1 MHPAGFIAGRAP
13 AAAGAMRPVGF
24 IAGRGPTAVGAMRP
38 ARVVQ
43 FWQLQPKQLF
53 QLQQPEQL
61 EQLEQLEQPEQPL
74 PVPPS
79 AAVARRSRESAMSC
93 STDKVSWQHSLSVKP
108 GPRKMDMG
116 TSTKRL
122 KVQNSWVWM
131 PEEVL
136 ELVEQL
142 RHPQQE
148 ERLHRRLQLQ
158 RIRSHHRIQIS
169 AACRAALTPF
179 YGAGPLGDSAAG
191 PLFLLFAQFE
201 LPCGRFCLL
210 HKDKALNLCEKYSL
224 YRIEK

>member
-1 MHPAGFIAGRAP
+1 MH
-13 AAAGAMRPVGF
+13 PVGF
-24 IAGRGPTAVGAMRP
+24 IAGRAPTAVGAMRP

-43 FWQLQPKQLF
+43 FWQLQPKQSF

-61 EQLEQLEQPEQPL
+61 EQLEQLEQPEQPQPL